1 MNVLFAVFLYFSSHV
16 YTASKGIHSTF
27 PHVKNLLGLGRTHR
41 RSSVCMVEKAVRHD
55 SGASL
60 IFAPMPCVCV
70 HTHDQVQAADPILE
84 PPTEEEVGEGRSIG
98 EWPESPASLP

>member
-1 MNVLFAVFLYFSSHV
+1 MFFSPFSYFSSHV
-16 YTASKGIHSTF
+16 YTAAKGIHSTF

-60 IFAPMPCVCV
+60 IFAPINAVCVCV
-70 HTHDQVQAADPILE
+70 HSHDQVQAADPILE

-98 EWPESPASLP
+98 EWPEPPASLP